1 MHSVCYLTERG
12 GAEPYFSPP
21 SIQKLKET
29 FPVPCGNDAMYVRG
43 LYMQVKSESTG
54 KLCSLA
60 VSRGN

>member
-29 FPVPCGNDAMYVRG
+29 FPVPCGNDAIYVSG
-43 LYMQVKSESTG
+43 LYMQVKGE
-54 KLCSLA
+54 
-60 VSRGN
+60 